1 MFVVMAQVRAG
12 ADTGARMRGDGST
25 PLLLAVQG
33 GHRAVVAALLAAG
46 ADANAPRK
54 DKTNPLAL
62 ATAVSVSV
70 LFCLFLFLFLLSLR
84 WRRGTALP
92 CLAEPS
98 RRHAANAPP
107 H

>member
-1 MFVVMAQVRAG
+1 MAQVRAG

-62 ATAVSVSV
+62 ATAVSI
-70 LFCLFLFLFLLSLR
+70 LFCFCRAFFALVT
-84 WRRGTALP
+84 GHCPALP
-92 CLAEPS
+92 C
-98 RRHAANAPP
+98 
-107 H
+107 